1 MLEQQLAHLL
11 LLLTV
16 FACTF
21 YVISSTPCFL
31 KFVIKVVN
39 CLVEE
44 RWETFL

>member
-16 FACTF
+16 FACH
-21 YVISSTPCFL
+21 FL
-31 KFVIKVVN
+31 RHQQHTLFLEICYQSCKLLA

-44 RWETFL
+44 R